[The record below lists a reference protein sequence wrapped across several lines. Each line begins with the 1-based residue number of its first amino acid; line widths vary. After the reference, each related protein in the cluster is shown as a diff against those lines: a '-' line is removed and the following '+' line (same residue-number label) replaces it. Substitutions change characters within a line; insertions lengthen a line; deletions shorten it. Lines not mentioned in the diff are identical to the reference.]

1 MDCKSGRKSCLK
13 RVNLEAS
20 GTTSN
25 PQKSRSSW
33 EYFRNTISREI
44 VGIEDNL
51 QFLPELIERF
61 MQPAPMH
68 KRTDEKR
75 IRNLLMIRYV
85 RCRENTIN
93 AV

>member
-1 MDCKSGRKSCLK
+1 MFWNLTRKHMQIIIKKIHVIEK
-13 RVNLEAS
+13 RHSMLTFQEQVVQKVNGL
-20 GTTSN
+20 
-25 PQKSRSSW
+25 P
-33 EYFRNTISREI
+33 
-44 VGIEDNL
+44 EDNL